1 MPFVV
6 RAFALATLATVVALL
21 ARASSRAAMPE
32 GLRAVPPAC
41 AQPATLPLLPGG
53 GTLLSRGCDGS
64 SARLDYGPNS
74 GRGTAVAQ
82 LRSVPAAGLRGP
94 AGTIPVAAFE
104 LTAVSAQT
112 RAEFAAPQPDR
123 SSIAS
128 AGIARDAAYELVG
141 YRRDARGALH
151 LAYRSAVAIAVAP
164 RLVSVSSPLAGA
176 TLASTTDVLFVLYE
190 LPAGAPS
197 LTVTVQDNGRG
208 TWTVGQPASQYT
220 LAVGN
225 AGTLATSGT
234 LTVSDTLPAGLTLD
248 GKPTGKGWTCSSAAD
263 GKRSIVTC
271 TSAAAIGAHGS
282 APPLTLPVYVSPAT
296 KTGSRAITDTALA
309 FGGGDPVHGNLAHAA
324 SGNDVTTILGPPG
337 LDISLTDDSGSGW
350 VVGRPGAAYT
360 ITVGDINPTATDAA
374 VFVSDALPGG
384 VTLAARP
391 SGAGWNCDASTPG
404 GTRVICTS
412 TVPIAARSHA
422 APIVVPVL
430 VGPSAKR
437 GVKALIDTALT
448 YGGGDPTHATLAAAA
463 GNTDATTVLVQPALA
478 IALSDDANGGW
489 IAGQPGTTYTITV
502 SNTGYAATT
511 ARVTLANT
519 VVGAQVDGKITASG
533 WTCSTGPG
541 GNATSCTSTTAIP
554 ARGKSAIVL
563 PVGLVAFGPKPG
575 VVNDSVS
582 VYGGGDPAHGTPAT
596 ALADAV
602 NVTVEPRKPAVA
614 VYVADSGHHAVKE
627 VLPAGAV
634 VTLSSAFLKPLGIAV
649 DGAGNVYVA
658 DGGDRTLKE
667 LAAGSAEPVVLASG
681 FTYPTGVAVDAR
693 GDAYVADSGSGAK
706 PGSGAVKEVPAGG
719 GSPRVLAGTF
729 ENPSAVALDSAGNL
743 YVADGSVLKGV
754 SAATGAVKTLFS
766 YSNGNMVGALAV
778 DPAANVYWS
787 VAADAI
793 FAPLVKLSPG
803 AKLPVQVGV
812 FEDPSGIA
820 VDAAGDVYADPDN
833 TVAEH
838 PAGGLYATIA
848 AGLEQGGGMAVKPAA
863 TPALALAKTDNGP
876 WRLGTNSTPPRYT
889 IAVDNAGTAPTS
901 GTITVTDA
909 LPTGLTLT
917 AAPSGTDWT
926 CTGAAGAT
934 TFTCTST
941 AAIAART
948 GSLPTAGK
956 PIAVPVGIGATTKLG
971 IKSVTNVAH
980 AFGGGDPQHATAA
993 TALAARDA
1001 TTVEREPDVNLYV
1014 SDESAHAIDEVT
1026 AGGTSQ
1032 STLATGFGDNRNI
1045 AVDGFGNVFVPDV
1058 ATGSVSVV
1066 PAAGGTPTTLASNL
1080 SEPTGVAVDPSG
1092 NVYVTDF
1099 GDGTVR
1105 KIPAAGGTPTTV
1117 ASGFSA
1123 NAIALDAAGNL
1134 YIAVTFSNVIEKI
1147 PAGGGKPVAFGSGF
1161 SQPAGVAVDSAGNVY
1176 VTDSGHNAVKE
1187 VAAGGKV
1194 LTLAT
1199 GLSNLQG
1206 IAVDAADDVYVA
1218 GAGLGGATNGVFEI
1232 PAGSSVPVAVGSGFS
1247 NPWGVAVKPAAT
1259 PLLTL
1264 SKTDNGPWR
1273 PGTNPTPPRY
1283 TLAVG
1288 NAGTAPTSG
1297 TLTVTDT
1304 LPSGLTLTATPS
1316 GTGWNCTGNAGATSF
1331 TCTSTAAIAA
1341 RSRSTPAAGK
1351 AIAVPVGIGAAT
1363 KLGVKSI
1370 TNVAHAFG
1378 GGDPQHA
1385 TAATALGASDA
1396 TTVELEPDVNLYVS
1410 DIGAGML
1417 DEIAAGGASQS
1428 TLASGLSANR
1438 DIAVDGDG
1446 IVYIADT
1453 GAGTISEVPAG
1464 GGSPTTLAS
1473 GLDEPTGV
1481 AVDPSGNVYAVDF
1494 GDSTVRKIPAGG
1506 GTPTT
1511 VASGLACNGIALDAA
1526 GNLYVAV
1533 TYSNAIE
1540 KIPAAGGKPVAVG
1553 SGFLQPTGVAVDSAG
1568 NVYVTDA
1575 GNSAVKKITG
1585 NTVVTLASNLSN
1597 LEGIAVDAA
1606 GNVYVAA
1613 SGLGGGTDGVFEIP
1627 AGSTAPIA
1635 VGSGFSDPWGVAV
1648 KPAATPALTLAKTDN
1663 GPWRPATNATPPQYT
1678 IAVGNV
1684 GTAAT
1689 SGTITVTD
1697 TLPAGLT
1704 LTATPSGSGWSC
1716 TGTAGATSFTCSST
1730 AAIAARTGSTPATG
1744 KPIAVPVSIGAT
1756 TKLGVKSI
1764 TNVAYAFGGGDPQHA
1779 TANSALS
1786 ASDATTVELEPD
1798 VNLYVSNAQGNIIDE
1813 ILAGGSSQKVIAS
1826 KFTIGDQTV
1835 QGIALDGF
1843 GNVYVAALSGDLGD
1857 GSVTEIPAAGGSPI
1871 ALGSF
1876 SEASDVAVDAAGNVY
1891 VSDIPLTGSIQ
1902 KIPAGGGTPV
1912 TVASGFGGAT
1922 GIALDAAGNLYVA
1935 DTSGN
1940 AVKEFRAGTSSA
1952 VTLGFGFSSPNG
1964 VAVDGTGHVYVTDS
1978 GHGAVKVIA
1987 GSNVATLASGFSNLQ
2002 FITVDTAG
2010 NVYVAD
2016 SVKGAFE
2023 IPAGGHVPIAVGSGI
2038 GAPWGVA
2045 VKPAATPLLTLR
2057 KSDNGPWRPGTNPT
2071 QPQYTIAVAN
2081 AGTAVTTGTITVT
2094 DTLPAGLI
2102 LAATPGAQS
2111 GTSWTCT
2118 GAAGATSFSCT
2129 STSPIGP
2136 RIGGKPRNGVPIV
2149 VPVAVGPTTKLG
2161 PKSITNVAHAF
2172 GGGDPIHAT
2181 ASNALS
2187 ASDATTVE
2195 LEPDVNLY
2203 VSDEGAG
2210 IVDEILAGGGS
2221 QNNLSSGFSDVRGI
2235 AVDAVGNVYVADLGS
2250 NTVFEEPVAGGPA
2263 LTLGSSFKEPASVAV
2278 DGAGNV
2284 YVANFGGGT
2293 VQKIP
2298 AGGGTPVTVASGFAV
2313 PKGIALDAA
2322 GNLYIA
2328 DTFNNAVKEFP
2339 AGSSTA
2345 ITLGS
2350 GFVQPTGVAV
2360 DGNGHVYVTDSG
2372 NGAVKVIAGSK
2383 VATIA
2388 SGLSTSLQQIAVDTF
2403 GNVYVGDSQAGFFEI
2418 PAGSHIPI
2426 AVGSGFTTAWG
2437 VAVKPVATPLLAL
2450 HKSDNGP
2457 WRPGTNPTPPQYTI
2471 AVANAGT
2478 AVTTGTITV
2487 TDTLPAGLT
2496 LAATP
2501 AAQSGTSWT
2510 CTGAVGAISFSC
2522 TSTTPI
2528 GPRIGGKPRNG
2539 VPIVVPVAVGSTTKL
2554 GPKSI
2559 TNVAHAFGGGDP
2571 IHATSN
2577 TALGASDATTVELEP
2592 DVKLYVS
2599 DSGTGNIDEVVA
2611 GGKQATLASGLAGL
2625 GSAIAVD
2632 GAGNVY
2638 VPNATSG
2645 TVTEVPADGGSPAT
2659 LASGLAGPAGVA
2671 VDPDGR
2677 VYVTDT
2683 GGTILEIPAGGGTPA
2698 TLASGIAGSGIA
2710 LDAAGNLYVAAT
2722 SNDAIDEIPAG
2733 GGTPVA
2739 VGSGFAQPTGVAVD
2753 SAGNV
2758 YVTDTDH
2765 NAVKEVTGGNVVTLA
2780 SGLSNL
2786 QDIAVDTAGNV
2797 YVTRDGVLSGT
2808 NGLFEIPAG
2817 SSVPVAVGSGFSSP
2831 WGVAVEPAATPALT
2845 LAKTDNGPWRPGT
2858 NATPPQYTIAVG
2870 NAGTAATSGTI
2881 TVTDTLPA
2889 GLTLTA
2895 TPSGTGW
2902 SCTGTAGATS
2912 FTCTSNAAIAARTG
2926 STPAAGQPI
2935 TVPVSIGA
2943 TTKLGVKSITNIARA
2958 FGGGDPQHA
2967 TAATALG
2974 ASDAT
2979 TVELEPDVNL
2989 YVSDEAGAV
2998 DEIAAGG
3005 TSQSTLASGF
3015 QDNRN
3020 IAVDSAGNVYVPSV
3034 GAGSVSEI
3042 PAAGGTPSP
3051 LATGLNEPTG
3061 VAVDPKGNVYV
3072 TDFGDGTVQEIPAGG
3087 GTPTPVASGLS
3098 GNDIARDAAGNLY
3111 VAVTFSNAIEKIPAG
3126 SGTPVA
3132 VGSGFSQ
3139 PSGVAVDS
3147 AGNVY
3152 VADSGNNAVKEIT
3165 GSTVVT
3171 LASGLSNLQGI
3182 AVDAAGNVYVA
3193 GSVAGGTK
3201 GVLEIPA
3208 GSSVPIVVGS
3218 GFIAPWGV
3226 AVKPAAK

>member
-1 MPFVV
+1 
-6 RAFALATLATVVALL
+6 
-21 ARASSRAAMPE
+21 
-32 GLRAVPPAC
+32 
-41 AQPATLPLLPGG
+41 
-53 GTLLSRGCDGS
+53 LLSRGCDGS
-64 SARLDYGPNS
+64 SALLAYGPNS
-74 GRGTAVAQ
+74 GRGAAVAQ
-82 LRSVPAAGLRGP
+82 LRSVTAAGLPGP
-94 AGTIPVAAFE
+94 AGTVPVAAFE
-104 LTAVSAQT
+104 LTALSALA
-112 RAEFAAPQPDR
+112 RADFTAPQPDR
-123 SSIAS
+123 SSIVS
-128 AGIARDAAYELVG
+128 PLIARDTAYALIG

-151 LAYRSAVAIAVAP
+151 VAYQSAVSEAVAP
-164 RLVSVSSPLAGA
+164 HVVSVRSPLAGA
-176 TLASTTDVLFVLYE
+176 TLARTTDVVFVLYA
-190 LPAGAPS
+190 LRA
-197 LTVTVQDNGRG
+197 
-208 TWTVGQPASQYT
+208 
-220 LAVGN
+220 
-225 AGTLATSGT
+225 AT
-234 LTVSDTLPAGLTLD
+234 P
-248 GKPTGKGWTCSSAAD
+248 
-263 GKRSIVTC
+263 
-271 TSAAAIGAHGS
+271 
-282 APPLTLPVYVSPAT
+282 SPAV
-296 KTGSRAITDTALA
+296 L
-309 FGGGDPVHGNLAHAA
+309 
-324 SGNDVTTILGPPG
+324 
-337 LDISLTDDSGSGW
+337 
-350 VVGRPGAAYT
+350 RPA
-360 ITVGDINPTATDAA
+360 
-374 VFVSDALPGG
+374 
-384 VTLAARP
+384 
-391 SGAGWNCDASTPG
+391 ASTP
-404 GTRVICTS
+404 
-412 TVPIAARSHA
+412 
-422 APIVVPVL
+422 VL
-430 VGPSAKR
+430 
-437 GVKALIDTALT
+437 
-448 YGGGDPTHATLAAAA
+448 
-463 GNTDATTVLVQPALA
+463 
-478 IALSDDANGGW
+478 
-489 IAGQPGTTYTITV
+489 
-502 SNTGYAATT
+502 
-511 ARVTLANT
+511 
-519 VVGAQVDGKITASG
+519 
-533 WTCSTGPG
+533 
-541 GNATSCTSTTAIP
+541 
-554 ARGKSAIVL
+554 
-563 PVGLVAFGPKPG
+563 
-575 VVNDSVS
+575 
-582 VYGGGDPAHGTPAT
+582 
-596 ALADAV
+596 
-602 NVTVEPRKPAVA
+602 
-614 VYVADSGHHAVKE
+614 
-627 VLPAGAV
+627 
-634 VTLSSAFLKPLGIAV
+634 TLS
-649 DGAGNVYVA
+649 
-658 DGGDRTLKE
+658 
-667 LAAGSAEPVVLASG
+667 
-681 FTYPTGVAVDAR
+681 
-693 GDAYVADSGSGAK
+693 
-706 PGSGAVKEVPAGG
+706 
-719 GSPRVLAGTF
+719 
-729 ENPSAVALDSAGNL
+729 
-743 YVADGSVLKGV
+743 
-754 SAATGAVKTLFS
+754 
-766 YSNGNMVGALAV
+766 
-778 DPAANVYWS
+778 
-787 VAADAI
+787 
-793 FAPLVKLSPG
+793 
-803 AKLPVQVGV
+803 
-812 FEDPSGIA
+812 
-820 VDAAGDVYADPDN
+820 
-833 TVAEH
+833 
-838 PAGGLYATIA
+838 
-848 AGLEQGGGMAVKPAA
+848 
-863 TPALALAKTDNGP
+863 KTDNGP
-876 WRLGTNSTPPRYT
+876 WRPGTNATPPLYT
-889 IAVDNAGTAPTS
+889 IAVGNAGSVPTS
-901 GTITVTDA
+901 GTITVTDT
-909 LPTGLTLT
+909 LPAGLTL
-917 AAPSGTDWT
+917 AATPSGSGWS
-926 CTGAAGAT
+926 CAGAAGAASLRCTSNTPIGPAGGSTPATGKPIAVPVTIGTATKLGVKSIANVAQTYGGGDPRHATAATALAATDFT
-934 TFTCTST
+934 TVELEPDVNLYVSDERAGKVDIVAEGGAKQATLASGFGDNRNIALDGFGNVYVADARKGTVSEVPARGGTPAALAAGLDEPTGVAVDPSGNLYVTDFGDGTIRKIPAGGGSPVTVASGLAGNGIALDAAGNLYVAVTSSNVVVMIPPGGGKPVAVGSGFSHPTGVAVDSAGNVYVTDSGHDVVKEISGGKVVTLASKLLNLQGIAVDGARNVYVAAAGAAGGTNGVFEVPAGGSVPVAVGSGFSNPWGVAVKPGLGPALTLSKTDNGPWRPGTNATPPKYTIAVGNAGTAATSGTITVTDTMPAGLTLKATPSGSGWSCTGSAGASSFTCTST

-948 GSLPTAGK
+948 GSTPATAK
-956 PIAVPVGIGATTKLG
+956 PIAVPVTIGAATKLG
-971 IKSVTNVAH
+971 IKSITNTAH
-980 AFGGGDPQHATAA
+980 AYGGNDPQHATAA
-993 TALAARDA
+993 TALGASDA
-1001 TTVEREPDVNLYV
+1001 TTVEPEPDVNLYV
-1014 SDESAHAIDEVT
+1014 SDESARTIDEIS
-1026 AGGTSQ
+1026 AGNTSQ
-1032 STLATGFGDNRNI
+1032 STLASGFGDNRNI

-1058 ATGSVSVV
+1058 AAGSVSVV

-1123 NAIALDAAGNL
+1123 NDIALDAAGNL
-1134 YIAVTFSNVIEKI
+1134 YIAVTYSNAIEKI

-1161 SQPAGVAVDSAGNVY
+1161 SQPSGVAVDSSGNVY
-1176 VTDSGHNAVKE
+1176 VADSGNKAVKKIT
-1187 VAAGGKV
+1187 GGTV
-1194 LTLAT
+1194 VTLAS
-1199 GLSNLQG
+1199 GLSNLEG
-1206 IAVDAADDVYVA
+1206 IAVDAAGNVYVA
-1218 GAGLGGATNGVFEI
+1218 GGVVGDSSGVLEI
-1232 PAGSSVPVAVGSGFS
+1232 PAGSSVPIAVGSGFF
-1247 NPWGVAVKPAAT
+1247 NPWGVAVKPAAA
-1259 PLLTL
+1259 PALTL
-1264 SKTDNGPWR
+1264 AKTDNGPWR
-1273 PGTNPTPPRY
+1273 PGANATPPQY
-1283 TLAVG
+1283 TIAVG
-1288 NAGTAPTSG
+1288 NAGTAATSG
-1297 TLTVTDT
+1297 TITVTDT
-1304 LPSGLTLTATPS
+1304 LPAGLTLTATPS
-1316 GTGWNCTGNAGATSF
+1316 GTGWSCTGTAGATSF
-1331 TCTSTAAIAA
+1331 TCSSTAAIAA
-1341 RSRSTPAAGK
+1341 RTGSTPATGK
-1351 AIAVPVGIGAAT
+1351 PIAVPVSVGAAT

-1370 TNVAHAFG
+1370 TNTAHAYG
-1378 GGDPQHA
+1378 GNDPQHA

-1417 DEIAAGGASQS
+1417 DEIAAGGKQA

-1446 IVYIADT
+1446 IVYVADT

-1464 GGSPTTLAS
+1464 GGSSTTLAS

-1553 SGFLQPTGVAVDSAG
+1553 SGFAQPTGVAVDSAG

-1627 AGSTAPIA
+1627 AGSTVPIA

-1663 GPWRPATNATPPQYT
+1663 GPWRPGTNATPPQYT
-1678 IAVGNV
+1678 IAVGNA

-1716 TGTAGATSFTCSST
+1716 TGTAGASAFTCSST

-1744 KPIAVPVSIGAT
+1744 KPIAVPVTVGAT
-1756 TKLGVKSI
+1756 TNLGVKSI
-1764 TNVAYAFGGGDPQHA
+1764 TNVAYAFGGGDPIHA

-1826 KFTIGDQTV
+1826 NFTIGDQTV

-2023 IPAGGHVPIAVGSGI
+2023 IPAGSHVPIAVGSGI

-2094 DTLPAGLI
+2094 DTLPAGLT

-2187 ASDATTVE
+2187 ASDATSVE

-2263 LTLGSSFKEPASVAV
+2263 LTLGSSFKEPSSVAV

-2284 YVANFGGGT
+2284 YVATFVGGT

-2298 AGGGTPVTVASGFAV
+2298 AGGGTPVTVASGFSV

-2322 GNLYIA
+2322 GNLYVA
-2328 DTFNNAVKEFP
+2328 DTFDNAVKEFP

-2383 VATIA
+2383 IATIA

-2426 AVGSGFTTAWG
+2426 AVGSGFTTALG

-2457 WRPGTNPTPPQYTI
+2457 WRPGSNPTQPQYTI

-2528 GPRIGGKPRNG
+2528 GPRIGGKPRTG

-2571 IHATSN
+2571 IHATASS
-2577 TALGASDATTVELEP
+2577 ALGASDATTVELEP
-2592 DVKLYVS
+2592 DVNLYVS
-2599 DSGTGNIDEVVA
+2599 DIGAGMLDEIAA
-2611 GGKQATLASGLAGL
+2611 GGASQSTLASGL
-2625 GSAIAVD
+2625 SANRDIAVD
-2632 GAGNVY
+2632 GDGIVYIADTGAG
-2638 VPNATSG
+2638 TIS
-2645 TVTEVPADGGSPAT
+2645 EVPAGGGSSTT
-2659 LASGLAGPAGVA
+2659 LASGLDEPTGVA
-2671 VDPDGR
+2671 VDPSGN
-2677 VYVTDT
+2677 VYAVDFGDSTVRK
-2683 GGTILEIPAGGGTPA
+2683 IPAGGGTP
-2698 TLASGIAGSGIA
+2698 TTVASGLACNGIA
-2710 LDAAGNLYVAAT
+2710 LDAAGNLYVAVT
-2722 SNDAIDEIPAG
+2722 YSNAIEKIPAAG
-2733 GGTPVA
+2733 GKPVA

-2758 YVTDTDH
+2758 YVTDAG
-2765 NAVKEVTGGNVVTLA
+2765 NSAVK
-2780 SGLSNL
+2780 
-2786 QDIAVDTAGNV
+2786 
-2797 YVTRDGVLSGT
+2797 
-2808 NGLFEIPAG
+2808 
-2817 SSVPVAVGSGFSSP
+2817 
-2831 WGVAVEPAATPALT
+2831 
-2845 LAKTDNGPWRPGT
+2845 K
-2858 NATPPQYTIAVG
+2858 
-2870 NAGTAATSGTI
+2870 
-2881 TVTDTLPA
+2881 
-2889 GLTLTA
+2889 
-2895 TPSGTGW
+2895 
-2902 SCTGTAGATS
+2902 
-2912 FTCTSNAAIAARTG
+2912 
-2926 STPAAGQPI
+2926 
-2935 TVPVSIGA
+2935 
-2943 TTKLGVKSITNIARA
+2943 
-2958 FGGGDPQHA
+2958 
-2967 TAATALG
+2967 
-2974 ASDAT
+2974 
-2979 TVELEPDVNL
+2979 
-2989 YVSDEAGAV
+2989 
-2998 DEIAAGG
+2998 
-3005 TSQSTLASGF
+3005 
-3015 QDNRN
+3015 
-3020 IAVDSAGNVYVPSV
+3020 
-3034 GAGSVSEI
+3034 
-3042 PAAGGTPSP
+3042 
-3051 LATGLNEPTG
+3051 
-3061 VAVDPKGNVYV
+3061 
-3072 TDFGDGTVQEIPAGG
+3072 
-3087 GTPTPVASGLS
+3087 
-3098 GNDIARDAAGNLY
+3098 
-3111 VAVTFSNAIEKIPAG
+3111 
-3126 SGTPVA
+3126 
-3132 VGSGFSQ
+3132 
-3139 PSGVAVDS
+3139 
-3147 AGNVY
+3147 
-3152 VADSGNNAVKEIT
+3152 IT
-3165 GSTVVT
+3165 GNTVVT
-3171 LASGLSNLQGI
+3171 LASNLSNLEGI

-3193 GSVAGGTK
+3193 ASGLGGGTD
-3201 GVLEIPA
+3201 GVFEIPA
-3208 GSSVPIVVGS
+3208 GSTVPIAVGS
-3218 GFIAPWGV
+3218 GFSDPWGV